1 MSGKNIAGGIA
12 HGLAGLFGLGNL
24 YDPMGE
30 LRGELSSSVAKLNN
44 MTASESIAAVE
55 GISSEIKTM
64 YNTLELDKTVSDTMN
79 KLNNDLIWNS
89 IKQENLFLG
98 VLSSVIIIIVFYL
111 LIQKKCC

>member
-12 HGLAGLFGLGNL
+12 HGMAGLFGLGNL

-44 MTASESIAAVE
+44 MTAGKSIAAVE

-64 YNTLELDKTVSDTMN
+64 YNTLSLDQEVSDSMN
-79 KLNNDLIWNS
+79 KLNNSLLWNT